1 MNLINRLRIKLMNSS
16 NYISY
21 LRTNGV
27 KIGEDFPL

>member
-1 MNLINRLRIKLMNSS
+1 MNLINQIRIKLMNSS

-27 KIGEDFPL
+27 KIG